1 MEDRSPV
8 LKELSERLRELG
20 SSFDIPARDQEAA
33 RLRTEAAKPD
43 LWNDPEA
50 AQKVTRA
57 LSRAEAAVDRFRSLE
72 QTLSDALAANELA
85 VEHSDPELGAE
96 VVAGLDRLHAELA
109 VFETETLFSGDLD
122 DYDAIVSIHPG
133 AGGTDAQDWAEM
145 LLRMYLRWAEREGFS
160 VTVREAL
167 AGEEAGVKSATLE
180 FRGPHAYAWL
190 GSEHGVHR
198 LVRLSPFDAAH
209 RRHTSFASV
218 DVIPDLGDEL
228 EVEIDPDDLRIDTFR
243 AGGPGGQY
251 VNTTDSAV
259 RITHIPTGI
268 TASVQSERSQL
279 QNRTVAMKHLK
290 SRLAELQRQEREK
303 ELAELRGVQ
312 RAIDFGSQIRSYV
325 QHPYQM
331 VKDHRSGFETSS
343 VDKVLDGDLSE
354 LQTAYLRWRRTSD
367 GRTPTGE
374 QDDTD

>member
-1 MEDRSPV
+1 MTRTLARVEAGV
-8 LKELSERLRELG
+8 ER
-20 SSFDIPARDQEAA
+20 FK
-33 RLRTEAAKPD
+33 T
-43 LWNDPEA
+43 
-50 AQKVTRA
+50 
-57 LSRAEAAVDRFRSLE
+57 LE
-72 QTLSDALAANELA
+72 QLVSDTMAANELVVEQSDAELEREVA
-85 VEHSDPELGAE
+85 VGIE
-96 VVAGLDRLHAELA
+96 RLRAELA
-109 VFETETLFSGDLD
+109 VLETETLFSGEVD
-122 DYDAIVSIHPG
+122 DHDAILAIHAG

-145 LLRMYLRWAEREGFS
+145 LLRMYLRWAELERFA

-180 FRGPHAYAWL
+180 LRGPHAYGWL
-190 GSEHGVHR
+190 SSEHGVHR
-198 LVRLSPFDAAH
+198 LVRLSPFDSAH

-218 DVIPDLGDEL
+218 DVIPDLGEEA

-279 QNRTVAMKHLK
+279 QNRTVAMNHLR
-290 SRLAELQRQEREK
+290 SRLAELQRQAREK
-303 ELAELRGVQ
+303 ELTALRGVQ

-331 VKDHRSGFETSS
+331 VKDHRTGFETSS
-343 VDKVLDGDLSE
+343 VDKVLDGDLTD
-354 LQTAYLRWRRTSD
+354 LQTAYLQWRRS
-367 GRTPTGE
+367 E
-374 QDDTD
+374 QPSAASADDED

>member
-1 MEDRSPV
+1 
-8 LKELSERLRELG
+8 
-20 SSFDIPARDQEAA
+20 
-33 RLRTEAAKPD
+33 
-43 LWNDPEA
+43 
-50 AQKVTRA
+50 VTRA
-57 LSRAEAAVDRFRSLE
+57 LSRAEAVVERYRSLE
-72 QTLSDALAANELA
+72 QMLTDAMTANELA
-85 VEHSDPELGAE
+85 VEHSDSELEAE
-96 VVAGLDRLHAELA
+96 VVSGLERLGAELA
-109 VFETETLFSGDLD
+109 VLETETLFSGDLD
-122 DYDAIVSIHPG
+122 DYDAIVAIHPG

-145 LLRMYLRWAEREGFS
+145 LLRMYLRWAERERFS

-180 FRGPHAYAWL
+180 FRGPHAYGWL

-259 RITHIPTGI
+259 RITHLPTGI

-290 SRLAELQRQEREK
+290 ARLAELQRQDREK

-331 VKDHRSGFETSS
+331 VKDHRTGFETSS
-343 VDKVLDGDLSE
+343 VDKVLDGDLGE
-354 LQTAYLRWRRTSD
+354 LQTAYLQWRRSD
-367 GRTPTGE
+367 ERTPPG
-374 QDDTD
+374 QDDDAD

>member
-1 MEDRSPV
+1 M
-8 LKELSERLRELG
+8 
-20 SSFDIPARDQEAA
+20 
-33 RLRTEAAKPD
+33 
-43 LWNDPEA
+43 
-50 AQKVTRA
+50 TRA
-57 LSRAEAAVDRFRSLE
+57 LSRIEAGVERFRSLE
-72 QTLSDALAANELA
+72 QLVADTSAANELA
-85 VEHSDPELGAE
+85 VEHDDPELEAE
-96 VVAGLDRLHAELA
+96 VVAGLERLRSELA
-109 VFETETLFSGDLD
+109 VLETETLFSGELD
-122 DYDAIVSIHPG
+122 DHDAIVAIHAG

-145 LLRMYLRWAEREGFS
+145 LLRMYLRWAERERFA

-180 FRGPHAYAWL
+180 LRGPHAYGWL

-198 LVRLSPFDAAH
+198 LVRQSPFDAAH

-218 DVIPDLGDEL
+218 DVIPDLGEEL
-228 EVEIDPDDLRIDTFR
+228 EVEIDPDDLRVDTFR

-279 QNRTVAMKHLK
+279 QNRTVAMKHLR
-290 SRLAELQRQEREK
+290 SRLADVQRQEREK
-303 ELAELRGVQ
+303 ELADLRGVQ
-312 RAIDFGSQIRSYV
+312 RSIDFGSQIRSYV

-331 VKDHRSGFETSS
+331 VKDHRTGFETSS
-343 VDKVLDGDLSE
+343 VDKVLDGDLTE
-354 LQTAYLRWRRTSD
+354 LQTAYLQWRRSD
-367 GRTPTGE
+367 GQTPSG

>member
-1 MEDRSPV
+1 VS
-8 LKELSERLRELG
+8 SE
-20 SSFDIPARDQEAA
+20 SSFDIPSKEQELARLKDETAKPGLWQDQERAQNLTRSLA
-33 RLRTEAAKPD
+33 RVETDVE
-43 LWNDPEA
+43 
-50 AQKVTRA
+50 
-57 LSRAEAAVDRFRSLE
+57 RFRSLE
-72 QTLSDALAANELA
+72 RLVSDTTAANELA
-85 VEHSDPELGAE
+85 VEHEDPELEAE
-96 VVAGLDRLHAELA
+96 VVRGIEQLQAEFDVLGR
-109 VFETETLFSGDLD
+109 ETLFSGEMD
-122 DYDAIVSIHPG
+122 DYDAILAIHAG

-145 LLRMYLRWAEREGFS
+145 LLRMFLRWAEREGFN

-167 AGEEAGVKSATLE
+167 AGEEAGVKSATIE
-180 FRGPHAYAWL
+180 VRGPHAYGWL

-198 LVRLSPFDAAH
+198 LVRLSPFDSAH

-218 DVIPDLGDEL
+218 DVIPDLGDEA

-243 AGGPGGQY
+243 AGGPGGQF

-279 QNRTVAMKHLK
+279 QNRTVAMKHLRA
-290 SRLAELQRQEREK
+290 RLADLQRQEREK

-331 VKDHRSGFETSS
+331 VKDHRTGFETSS
-343 VDKVLDGDLSE
+343 VDKVLDGDLGD
-354 LQTAYLRWRRTSD
+354 LQVAYLQWRRGSD
-367 GRTPTGE
+367 
-374 QDDTD
+374 

>member
-1 MEDRSPV
+1 MEHDDT
-8 LKELSERLRELG
+8 ELETEVVKGIEQLR
-20 SSFDIPARDQEAA
+20 A
-33 RLRTEAAKPD
+33 
-43 LWNDPEA
+43 
-50 AQKVTRA
+50 
-57 LSRAEAAVDRFRSLE
+57 SLE
-72 QTLSDALAANELA
+72 
-85 VEHSDPELGAE
+85 VLG
-96 VVAGLDRLHAELA
+96 R
-109 VFETETLFSGDLD
+109 ETLFFGEMD
-122 DYDAIVSIHPG
+122 DHDAILAIHAG

-145 LLRMYLRWAEREGFS
+145 LLRMFLRWSEREGFT

-180 FRGPHAYAWL
+180 VRGPHAYGWL

-198 LVRLSPFDAAH
+198 LVRLSPFDSAH

-218 DVIPDLGDEL
+218 DVIPDLGDEV

-243 AGGPGGQY
+243 AGGPGGQF

-290 SRLAELQRQEREK
+290 SRLALLQRQEREK

-331 VKDHRSGFETSS
+331 VKDHRTGFETSS
-343 VDKVLDGDLSE
+343 VDKVLDGDLSD
-354 LQTAYLRWRRTSD
+354 LQVAYLQWRRASDDTSD
-367 GRTPTGE
+367 
-374 QDDTD
+374 

>member
-1 MEDRSPV
+1 
-8 LKELSERLRELG
+8 
-20 SSFDIPARDQEAA
+20 
-33 RLRTEAAKPD
+33 
-43 LWNDPEA
+43 
-50 AQKVTRA
+50 VTRA
-57 LSRAEAAVDRFRSLE
+57 LSRIEAGVERFRSLE
-72 QTLSDALAANELA
+72 QLVADTSAANELA
-85 VEHSDPELGAE
+85 VEHDDPELEAE
-96 VVAGLDRLHAELA
+96 VVAGLERLRSELA
-109 VFETETLFSGDLD
+109 VLETETLFSGELD
-122 DYDAIVSIHPG
+122 DHDAIVAIHAG

-145 LLRMYLRWAEREGFS
+145 LLRMYLRWAERERFA

-180 FRGPHAYAWL
+180 LRGPHAYGWL

-198 LVRLSPFDAAH
+198 LVRQSPFDAAH

-218 DVIPDLGDEL
+218 DVIPDLGEEL
-228 EVEIDPDDLRIDTFR
+228 EVEIDPDDLRVDTFR

-279 QNRTVAMKHLK
+279 QNRTVAMKHLR
-290 SRLAELQRQEREK
+290 SRLADVQRQEREK
-303 ELAELRGVQ
+303 ELADLRGVQ
-312 RAIDFGSQIRSYV
+312 RSIDFGSQIRSYV

-331 VKDHRSGFETSS
+331 VKDHRTGFETSS
-343 VDKVLDGDLSE
+343 VDKVLDGDLTE
-354 LQTAYLRWRRTSD
+354 LQTAYLQWRRSD
-367 GRTPTGE
+367 GQTPSG